1 MNGENEITTKVTMLM
16 YPDSID
22 GRYASFVYYGG
33 LKFIPLGFERLVILQ
48 SVDKVKLN
56 LSSCF
61 SLANLTLVKHD
72 YKFNFT
78 LLTDCRI
85 TNLLNPR
92 GTNFSPPKY
101 VPANRIYENNY
112 TLKHGN
118 SVRINYV
125 RNRTSELRDSPNHGG
140 NNWK

>member
-61 SLANLTLVKHD
+61 SSANLTLVKND
-72 YKFNFT
+72 DNFNFT
-78 LLTDCRI
+78 L
-85 TNLLNPR
+85 
-92 GTNFSPPKY
+92 
-101 VPANRIYENNY
+101 
-112 TLKHGN
+112 
-118 SVRINYV
+118 
-125 RNRTSELRDSPNHGG
+125 
-140 NNWK
+140 